1 MALKIF
7 WTDSARFQL
16 EEIFKYYR
24 DVSGLRIAQKLKN
37 KIFDRT
43 WQLAKF
49 PESGPLEPLLS
60 SRKLDYRYLVEGNYK
75 IIYWIDNQNIIIA
88 AVFDCRQNP
97 TKLQV

>member
-16 EEIFKYYR
+16 KEIFNYYR
-24 DVSGLRIAQKLKN
+24 DVSGLRIAQMLKN

-60 SRKLDYRYLVEGNYK
+60 SRKLDYLYLVEGNYK

-97 TKLQV
+97 TKMQV